1 MTRSPFSKGG
11 DQNKMGY
18 SSTMIISALKNWNSR
33 TPVSL
38 PSWQD
43 RLLGANQILHEL
55 SASTEGEFIR
65 LGEKLQEFYFKTKGL
80 SELSSQVATCLSGE
94 ELKQNMDGLQAVFT
108 QVREQEDL
116 SGKGVSVLSSL
127 LIRFEAIG
135 AQLGRFDQTIR
146 NLHALCNLIKIES
159 ASLGSRD
166 TGFNALGEEVKKLA
180 ANITAKSA
188 ELMTHSENLAEL
200 IRQGLQRMADFE
212 KKQQGHSRLILDQAV
227 QSLSAMTQR
236 HQSSSETLGEIATRW
251 KRISQSIGEVV
262 ASMQFHDITRQR
274 LEHVRDA
281 LGDVGEKLGPSDS
294 AKTGETPSKPW
305 QLFRKRI
312 GNGSEVLSG
321 LSDAIVP
328 CQVQSVQ
335 LKDADAD
342 MLSAVG
348 RIIENLNRIAAEIT
362 VMAGEM
368 QTLAGAGSQ
377 KEESF
382 LSDLEKKLSALGDA
396 IASYGEINREWSD
409 SMERITASA
418 RDMTVFIRDID
429 KIGIQMRLIS
439 LNASIHAAHL
449 GPEGAALGIL
459 AESISRLSNETSGKI
474 EDISGT
480 LRAVMEEAGSF
491 ALHRTA
497 QPEGIVPVDQ
507 TRRTGQARQMPQI
520 GMSAQ
525 IEGMIAPLQ
534 QMDRN
539 VSDLLARIGHD
550 ANALTEDIET
560 TIQGITVHER
570 ISGEIRKVILDLESM
585 VEKMRALSPAV
596 AGDADRKEMADMTGR
611 YTMEREREIH
621 ESIAGTVTVLP
632 AVAILEMTG
641 PDKTPATATEEP
653 VLFDDFLFE
662 DILFSD
668 ADAPEPVPA
677 DAEAQSSLP
686 GAIAQETPTVAE
698 AHETLPDAQAQE
710 PLPDPETGE
719 DLGDNVELF

>member
-1 MTRSPFSKGG
+1 
-11 DQNKMGY
+11 
-18 SSTMIISALKNWNSR
+18 MIISALKNWNNR
-33 TPVSL
+33 NAASL
-38 PSWQD
+38 PLWRD

-55 SASTEGEFIR
+55 SASTEGEFMQ
-65 LGEKLQEFYFKTKGL
+65 LGEKLQEFYFQTKGL
-80 SELSSQVATCLSGE
+80 SELSSQVAKCLSGE
-94 ELKQNMDGLQAVFT
+94 ELKQDMDGLQAVFA
-108 QVREQEDL
+108 QVQEQDDL

-127 LIRFEAIG
+127 LIRFEAID
-135 AQLGRFDQTIR
+135 AQLGRFEQTIR

-180 ANITAKSA
+180 ANITVKSA
-188 ELMTHSENLAEL
+188 ELMTHSENLAEM

-281 LGDVGEKLGPSDS
+281 LRDVGEKLDPSDS
-294 AKTGETPSKPW
+294 VKPGETPSKPR
-305 QLFRKRI
+305 QLFQKRI
-312 GNGSEVLSG
+312 ENRSEALSG
-321 LSDAIVP
+321 LADAIVP

-348 RIIENLNRIAAEIT
+348 RIIENLNRIASEIT

-368 QTLAGAGSQ
+368 QTLAGTGSQ

-382 LSDLEKKLSALGDA
+382 LSDLEKKLSSLGEA
-396 IASYGEINREWSD
+396 IASYGEINREWSA
-409 SMERITASA
+409 SMEMVTASA
-418 RDMTVFIRDID
+418 RDMTVFIREID
-429 KIGIQMRLIS
+429 KIGIQMRMIS
-439 LNASIHAAHL
+439 LNAGIHAAHL
-449 GPEGAALGIL
+449 GQEGAALGIL

-474 EDISGT
+474 DEISGT

-491 ALHRTA
+491 ALHRTD
-497 QPEGIVPVDQ
+497 QPEEIVPADR
-507 TRRTGQARQMPQI
+507 TGRTGQVGRIQQI
-520 GMSAQ
+520 GMWAQ

-539 VSDLLARIGHD
+539 VSGLLARIGHD
-550 ANALTEDIET
+550 ANALTQDIET

-570 ISGEIRKVILDLESM
+570 ISAEIRKVILELESM
-585 VEKMRALSPAV
+585 VEKMRTLCPAL
-596 AGDADRKEMADMTGR
+596 AGDADRKEMADMTDR

-621 ESIAGTVTVLP
+621 QAIAGAAVVLP
-632 AVAILEMTG
+632 AAAILEMTA
-641 PDKTPATATEEP
+641 PDKTPAPATEEP
-653 VLFDDFLFE
+653 ELFDDFLFE

-677 DAEAQSSLP
+677 DSKAQKTLTVAETHEPLTDAEAQ
-686 GAIAQETPTVAE
+686 T
-698 AHETLPDAQAQE
+698 HETLSDA
-710 PLPDPETGE
+710 ETGE

>member
-1 MTRSPFSKGG
+1 
-11 DQNKMGY
+11 
-18 SSTMIISALKNWNSR
+18 MIISALKNWNSR
-33 TPVSL
+33 TPASL

-55 SASTEGEFIR
+55 SGSTEGEFIQ
-65 LGEKLQEFYFKTKGL
+65 LGEKLQEFYFRTKVL

-94 ELKQNMDGLQAVFT
+94 ELKQNMDGLQAVFA
-108 QVREQEDL
+108 QIHEQEAL

-127 LIRFEAIG
+127 LVRFEAIG

-166 TGFNALGEEVKKLA
+166 TGFSALGEEVKKLA
-180 ANITAKSA
+180 ANVTAKTA
-188 ELMTHSENLAEL
+188 ELMDHSMNLADM
-200 IRQGLQRMADFE
+200 IRQGLQRMTDFE
-212 KKQQGHSRLILDQAV
+212 KTQQGHSRLILDQAV

-236 HQSSSETLGEIATRW
+236 NQSSSETLGEIATRW

-262 ASMQFHDITRQR
+262 SSMQFHDITRQR

-281 LGDVGEKLGPSDS
+281 LRDVGERLGPSDS
-294 AKTGETPSKPW
+294 AKTGEIPSKPW
-305 QLFRKRI
+305 QIFRKRI
-312 GNGSEVLSG
+312 ENRSEALSG

-342 MLSAVG
+342 LLSAVG
-348 RIIENLNRIAAEIT
+348 RIIENLKRIASEIT
-362 VMAGEM
+362 VMSEEM
-368 QTLAGAGSQ
+368 QTLAGADSQ

-382 LSDLEKKLSALGDA
+382 LSDLEKKLSSLGEA
-396 IASYGEINREWSD
+396 IASYGEINREWSA
-409 SMERITASA
+409 SMERITDSA
-418 RDMTVFIRDID
+418 RDMTVFIREID

-449 GPEGAALGIL
+449 GQEGAALGIL

-474 EDISGT
+474 DEISGT

-491 ALHRTA
+491 ALSRTA

-507 TRRTGQARQMPQI
+507 TNRAVQAGQAQQT
-520 GMSAQ
+520 GMSER

-550 ANALTEDIET
+550 GNALTQDIET

-570 ISGEIRKVILDLESM
+570 ISGEIRRVIEDLESM
-585 VEKMRALSPAV
+585 VEKMRALSPDA
-596 AGDADRKEMADMTGR
+596 AGDADRKKMADMTDR

-621 ESIAGTVTVLP
+621 QSIAGAAVVLP
-632 AVAILEMTG
+632 AAAAILEMTV
-641 PDKTPATATEEP
+641 PDKTTAPTTEEP
-653 VLFDDFLFE
+653 ELFDDFLFE
-662 DILFSD
+662 DILFAD
-668 ADAPEPVPA
+668 ADATEPIPA
-677 DAEAQSSLP
+677 DSKAQETLTVAETHEPLTDAEAQ
-686 GAIAQETPTVAE
+686 T
-698 AHETLPDAQAQE
+698 HETLPDA
-710 PLPDPETGE
+710 ETGE

>member
-1 MTRSPFSKGG
+1 
-11 DQNKMGY
+11 
-18 SSTMIISALKNWNSR
+18 MIISVFKNWNNRS
-33 TPVSL
+33 PVSMSSL
-38 PSWQD
+38 RD
-43 RLLGANQILHEL
+43 RLMSANRILHEL

-65 LGEKLQEFYFKTKGL
+65 LGEKLQEFYFQTKGL

-94 ELKQNMDGLQAVFT
+94 ELQQNKDGLQAVFA
-108 QVREQEDL
+108 QVQEQDDL

-127 LIRFEAIG
+127 LVRFESIG
-135 AQLGRFDQTIR
+135 TQLGRFDQTIR

-159 ASLGSRD
+159 ASLGGRD
-166 TGFNALGEEVKKLA
+166 TGFNALGEEVRKLA
-180 ANITAKSA
+180 GNVTAKSA
-188 ELMTHSENLAEL
+188 ELTHHSENLAEM
-200 IRQGLQRMADFE
+200 IRQGLRRMSDFE

-227 QSLSAMTQR
+227 QSLSTMTQR

-281 LGDVGEKLGPSDS
+281 LRDVGEKLPIEASVNIGGNPSR
-294 AKTGETPSKPW
+294 PW
-305 QLFRKRI
+305 QLFRKLT
-312 GNGSEVLSG
+312 GNSCKALAG

-348 RIIENLNRIAAEIT
+348 RIIENLKRIGSEIT

-382 LSDLEKKLSALGDA
+382 LSDLEKKLSSLSIA
-396 IASYGEINREWSD
+396 IASYGDINREWSA
-409 SMERITASA
+409 SMELVTTSA
-418 RDMTVFIRDID
+418 RDMSVFIREID
-429 KIGIQMRLIS
+429 KIGIQMRLIA

-459 AESISRLSNETSGKI
+459 AESISRLSNETSQKI
-474 EDISGT
+474 DDISGI
-480 LRAVMEEAGSF
+480 LRGVMEEAGSF
-491 ALHRTA
+491 DLHRTA
-497 QPEGIVPVDQ
+497 QPEGTDPADTVLQAGHPVQIQQ
-507 TRRTGQARQMPQI
+507 T

-539 VSDLLARIGHD
+539 VSDLLTRIGHD
-550 ANALTEDIET
+550 ANALTQDIET
-560 TIQGITVHER
+560 TIGGITVHER
-570 ISGEIRKVILDLESM
+570 ISGEIRKVTMDLESM
-585 VEKMRALSPAV
+585 VEKMHTLCPDLTEVR
-596 AGDADRKEMADMTGR
+596 DRKEMADMADR

-621 ESIAGTVTVLP
+621 QVIAGAATVLP
-632 AVAILEMTG
+632 AAAVLEMTAPG
-641 PDKTPATATEEP
+641 NTPEIAIEEP
-653 VLFDDFLFE
+653 DIFEDFLFE
-662 DILFSD
+662 D
-668 ADAPEPVPA
+668 ADAQAPVS
-677 DAEAQSSLP
+677 AE
-686 GAIAQETPTVAE
+686 
-698 AHETLPDAQAQE
+698 AQAQE
-710 PLPDPETGE
+710 PVPVEESREIMSDAAVRESLPNAEPGE